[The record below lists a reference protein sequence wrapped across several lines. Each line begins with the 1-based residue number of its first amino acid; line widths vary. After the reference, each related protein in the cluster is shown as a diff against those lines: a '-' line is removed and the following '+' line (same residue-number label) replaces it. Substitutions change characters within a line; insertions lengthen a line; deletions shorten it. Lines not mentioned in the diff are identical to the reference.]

1 MTPKEALNSLFV
13 LASEYHQKLWCLK
26 LAPSYPEEREKCI
39 NRIINSLPNDGDTLN
54 NLYKIIEQAIDKL
67 EVLEIIKVKQ
77 VDIEFIGLCAD
88 EERYNRAFVPEDDDR
103 KLTQDEFNKVKAW
116 LENV

>member
-1 MTPKEALNSLFV
+1 MTPKEALNNLFV
-13 LASEYHQKLWCLK
+13 LASEYHQKLWCIK
-26 LAPSYPEEREKCI
+26 LAPKYPEEREKYI

-54 NLYKIIEQAIDKL
+54 NLYKIIEQAI

-77 VDIEFIGLCAD
+77 VDIEFIGLCVD

-103 KLTQDEFNKVKAW
+103 KLTQDEFGKVRAW
-116 LENV
+116 LKNV

>member
-1 MTPKEALNSLFV
+1 MSKEVAKSVETMTRKKALEIL
-13 LASEYHQKLWCLK
+13 LG
-26 LAPSYPEEREKCI
+26 EKCI
-39 NRIINSLPNDGDTLN
+39 YILSARSSGKEECI
-54 NLYKIIEQAIDKL
+54 KAIKTIQKDL

-103 KLTQDEFNKVKAW
+103 KLTQDEFDKVKGW
-116 LENV
+116 LEK